1 MEAKGRSMPPDIS
14 FLPRPAMVWCER
26 GIQVLL
32 TTMGAFAAFALMTV
46 AIGTDYWLYARAFIC
61 NSTANS
67 SQDDANNKD
76 KKDPGALTHS
86 GLWRIC
92 CLEGLKRGVCSQI
105 NHFPDDADYDQDS
118 AEYLLRVV
126 RASSI
131 FPILSAIL
139 LLLGAVCVASSSFYK
154 SKRNIV
160 LGGGILFVA
169 AGLSNII
176 GVIVYISAAL
186 SDISPKKD
194 EDKKW
199 HYSYGWSFYFGGLS
213 FILAEMVGVLAV
225 NNLHREEQ
233 GAALPLPRRP
243 LQEHHARRAAAAQ
256 LPLPPAL
263 PLQLAL
269 HRPAALA
276 GKLAHRH
283 VQDLQPAAVGPALL
297 RGHPAQPAPHQQ
309 QRERRRRRRRRRHL
323 HVHPDAGLKAGQP
336 RRRRPAPLRHGG
348 PRHAVPAPQLLPKRR
363 RRRRRR
369 RSGDKQRHTP
379 VSLQVQLGGG
389 GSGPDRG
396 AAEHLHVGRGT
407 GSVGPHI
414 HGHHG
419 EGPGEHGHPGPAHS
433 QEGPR
438 QQLRHSEQEDHA
450 GLERRAEGAG
460 RHDSETA
467 VEREGEK
474 G

>member
-1 MEAKGRSMPPDIS
+1 MDSKSRNVPPDLS

-67 SQDDANNKD
+67 SAQDDSNSNKD

-105 NHFPDDADYDQDS
+105 NHFPEDADYDQDA

-139 LLLGAVCVASSSFYK
+139 LLLGGVCVASSGFYK
-154 SKRNIV
+154 SKRNII

-225 NNLHREEQ
+225 NIYIEKNKELRCRSRTDLFKSTTHAVLRLPSYRFRRRSRSSSRSTDPPRSQENSPIGASKSFNLPPSAPPFSVATLPNPHHSSS
-233 GAALPLPRRP
+233 GAGSGGDISMYTLGRDSKLGAPPLYGTVDRATLYQLHNYFPKDSSGGGGGGGAGNSGTLPSHSKSNL
-243 LQEHHARRAAAAQ
+243 AAAAAQ
-256 LPLPPAL
+256 NT
-263 PLQLAL
+263 
-269 HRPAALA
+269 
-276 GKLAHRH
+276 
-283 VQDLQPAAVGPALL
+283 
-297 RGHPAQPAPHQQ
+297 
-309 QRERRRRRRRRRHL
+309 
-323 HVHPDAGLKAGQP
+323 
-336 RRRRPAPLRHGG
+336 APLNTSTATSGTTQQPPVSTATMERDRGNVG
-348 PRHAVPAPQLLPKRR
+348 TLDRLTAKRDR
-363 RRRRRR
+363 DSNSDTLNR
-369 RSGDKQRHTP
+369 KTTP
-379 VSLQVQLGGG
+379 V
-389 GSGPDRG
+389 
-396 AAEHLHVGRGT
+396 
-407 GSVGPHI
+407 
-414 HGHHG
+414 
-419 EGPGEHGHPGPAHS
+419 
-433 QEGPR
+433 
-438 QQLRHSEQEDHA
+438 
-450 GLERRAEGAG
+450 
-460 RHDSETA
+460 
-467 VEREGEK
+467 
-474 G
+474 

>member
-1 MEAKGRSMPPDIS
+1 METKSRNVPSELS
-14 FLPRPAMVWCER
+14 FLPRPALVWCER

-67 SQDDANNKD
+67 SSSQDDSTSNKD

-105 NHFPDDADYDQDS
+105 NHFPDDADYDQDA

-131 FPILSAIL
+131 FPILSAVL
-139 LLLGAVCVASSSFYK
+139 LLLGGVCVASSGFSK
-154 SKRNIV
+154 SKRNVI

-225 NNLHREEQ
+225 NIYIEKNKELRCRSRADLFKSTTHAMLRLPSYRFRRRSRSSSRSTDPPRSQENSPVGTSKTFSLPPSAPPFSVATLPNPHHSGGGGGGGGDISMYTLSRDSKLGSLGGGAPPLYGTVDRATLYQLHNYFPKDGTGGGSGGGAPISSGTLPSHSKSNL
-233 GAALPLPRRP
+233 
-243 LQEHHARRAAAAQ
+243 AAAAQ
-256 LPLPPAL
+256 NT
-263 PLQLAL
+263 
-269 HRPAALA
+269 
-276 GKLAHRH
+276 
-283 VQDLQPAAVGPALL
+283 
-297 RGHPAQPAPHQQ
+297 
-309 QRERRRRRRRRRHL
+309 
-323 HVHPDAGLKAGQP
+323 
-336 RRRRPAPLRHGG
+336 APLNSSSS
-348 PRHAVPAPQLLPKRR
+348 AVPATPQAPMSTATMERDRGNVGTLDRLTAKRDR
-363 RRRRRR
+363 DSNSDTLNR
-369 RSGDKQRHTP
+369 KTTP
-379 VSLQVQLGGG
+379 V
-389 GSGPDRG
+389 
-396 AAEHLHVGRGT
+396 
-407 GSVGPHI
+407 
-414 HGHHG
+414 
-419 EGPGEHGHPGPAHS
+419 
-433 QEGPR
+433 
-438 QQLRHSEQEDHA
+438 
-450 GLERRAEGAG
+450 
-460 RHDSETA
+460 
-467 VEREGEK
+467 
-474 G
+474 

>member
-1 MEAKGRSMPPDIS
+1 MEAKGRGMPQV
-14 FLPRPAMVWCER
+14 MVWWEK
-26 GIQVLL
+26 GIQVVL
-32 TTMGAFAAFALMTV
+32 TTLGAFAAFSLMAV

-67 SQDDANNKD
+67 SQDDPNNKD

-105 NHFPDDADYDQDS
+105 NHFPDDADYDQDA

-139 LLLGAVCVASSSFYK
+139 LLMGAICVASSSFYK
-154 SKRNIV
+154 SKRNII

-225 NNLHREEQ
+225 NIYIEKNKELRCRSRTELFKSTTHAMLR
-233 GAALPLPRRP
+233 LPSYRF
-243 LQEHHARRAAAAQ
+243 
-256 LPLPPAL
+256 
-263 PLQLAL
+263 
-269 HRPAALA
+269 
-276 GKLAHRH
+276 
-283 VQDLQPAAVGPALL
+283 
-297 RGHPAQPAPHQQ
+297 
-309 QRERRRRRRRRRHL
+309 
-323 HVHPDAGLKAGQP
+323 
-336 RRRRPAPLRHGG
+336 
-348 PRHAVPAPQLLPKRR
+348 
-363 RRRRRR
+363 RR
-369 RSGDKQRHTP
+369 RSRSSSHSTDPPRSPRDTSPTDAKSFALPPSAPPFSVATLPNPHHAGGGVGGDISMYTLTRDSKMG
-379 VSLQVQLGGG
+379 SLGGG
-389 GSGPDRG
+389 GPPLYGTVDRASLYQLHSYFPNEEVGVMMSGTLPSLSKSNLS
-396 AAEHLHVGRGT
+396 AAGQNAAVGGT
-407 GSVGPHI
+407 AIAPLNTLSSSGLTP
-414 HGHHG
+414 
-419 EGPGEHGHPGPAHS
+419 
-433 QEGPR
+433 
-438 QQLRHSEQEDHA
+438 QQPPLST
-450 GLERRAEGAG
+450 G
-460 RHDSETA
+460 TM
-467 VEREGEK
+467 ERERGMGTLDRLGGK
-474 G
+474 RNRDTDSDTLNRRTTPV